1 MILSEQGR
9 AAMSGGSRTM
19 RTIPGRLAALGVLVA
34 ALGGGAA
41 EEDRPSPPTAATAQ
55 KPSPAGEPSTAAL
68 RSLLAAWPIEGDV
81 RPWKY
86 VVFHHSA
93 TESGSVASLDAAHR
107 QRRDAEGRPW
117 RGIGYHFVIG
127 NGRGL
132 GDGTIA
138 ATFRWREQSEGAHAG
153 IAEFNQWGIG
163 ICLVGDLDQAPPT
176 RRQKEAARGL
186 VRLLQQAFGLRDQ
199 AVCRHGDL
207 KATAC
212 PGAYFSLAEIVD
224 GRNDSRHAGGEPP

>member
-1 MILSEQGR
+1 
-9 AAMSGGSRTM
+9 MSAVSRM
-19 RTIPGRLAALGVLVA
+19 KRTISGRLAALGVLSVA
-34 ALGGGAA
+34 FGGGAA
-41 EEDRPSPPTAATAQ
+41 EEDRPSLPTPPTAATAQ
-55 KPSPAGEPSTAAL
+55 EPSPPAGGPSSTAL
-68 RSLLAAWPIEGDV
+68 RSLLAAWPIEGEV

-107 QRRDAEGRPW
+107 QRLDTEGRPW

-127 NGRGL
+127 NGHGL

-138 ATFRWREQSEGAHAG
+138 TTFRWREQLEGAHAG

-163 ICLVGDLDQAPPT
+163 ICLVGDLEQSPPT
-176 RRQKEAARGL
+176 RRQVAAARQL

-199 AVCRHGDL
+199 DLCRHGDL

-212 PGAYFSLAEIVD
+212 PGAYFSLAEIIG
-224 GRNDSRHAGGEPP
+224 GRNDSPHPSGEPP

>member
-1 MILSEQGR
+1 
-9 AAMSGGSRTM
+9 MSIVSRTL
-19 RTIPGRLAALGVLVA
+19 RTIPGRLAACGVLSA
-34 ALGGGAA
+34 ALGSGAA
-41 EEDRPSPPTAATAQ
+41 EEDRPSPPPPLPTATTQA
-55 KPSPAGEPSTAAL
+55 PSLPAGEPSRTAL
-68 RSLLAAWPIEGDV
+68 RSLLAAWPVEREV

-107 QRRDAEGRPW
+107 QRLDAEGRPW

-127 NGRGL
+127 NGHGL

-153 IAEFNQWGIG
+153 VPDFNQWGIG
-163 ICLVGDLDQAPPT
+163 ICLVGDFEQAPPT
-176 RRQKEAARGL
+176 RRQVASSRRL

-199 AVCRHGDL
+199 DVCRHGDL

-212 PGAYFSLAEIVD
+212 PGAYFSLAEIV
-224 GRNDSRHAGGEPP
+224 GERHDSPHAGGEPP